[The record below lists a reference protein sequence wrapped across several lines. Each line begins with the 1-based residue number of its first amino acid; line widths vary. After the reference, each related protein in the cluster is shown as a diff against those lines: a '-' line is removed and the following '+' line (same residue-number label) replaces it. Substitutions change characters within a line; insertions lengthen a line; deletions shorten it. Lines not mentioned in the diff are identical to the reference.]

1 MLSETLYFETLI
13 DVGTVSTIQNPLIT
27 KTVTWTITQRR
38 YQELGK
44 LTDKA
49 HLLRETS
56 LSRLGR
62 WLFYL
67 MSRNKHRETRKM
79 RK

>member
-1 MLSETLYFETLI
+1 MLNETLYFETLI
-13 DVGTVSTIQNPLIT
+13 DIGTVSTIGNPLIT
-27 KTVTWTITQRR
+27 KTVTWIITQRR
-38 YQELGK
+38 NQELRK
-44 LTDKA
+44 LIDKA
-49 HLLRETS
+49 HLLHKTS

-67 MSRNKHRETRKM
+67 MSRNRHRETRTM